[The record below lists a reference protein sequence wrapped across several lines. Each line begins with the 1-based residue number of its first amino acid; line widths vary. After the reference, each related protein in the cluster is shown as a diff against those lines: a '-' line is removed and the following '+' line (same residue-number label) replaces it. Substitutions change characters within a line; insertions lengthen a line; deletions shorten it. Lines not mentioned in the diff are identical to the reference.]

1 MKPQFRQ
8 YFETDIINNLK
19 ARSNGFTSQLYM
31 IDIMNE
37 CVMYACDMCLE
48 FNKKSDGLLSQDW
61 IEHITNEVCEVFFK
75 FCPNDFTEQNRID
88 AVSQVTG
95 LMINPV
101 SARTKVDIYYNRI

>member
-61 IEHITNEVCEVFFK
+61 IEHITNEVCAVFFK
-75 FCPNDFTEQNRID
+75 FCQRDFTEQNRID
-88 AVSQVTG
+88 AVSQVTR

>member
-8 YFETDIINNLK
+8 FFEVDIINNLK

-61 IEHITNEVCEVFFK
+61 IEHITNEVCAVFFK
-75 FCPNDFTEQNRID
+75 YYQSDFTEQNRID
-88 AVSQVTG
+88 AVNQVTE
-95 LMINPV
+95 LMYDPV
-101 SARTKVDIYYNRI
+101 AAHLKVDIYYNRI